1 MSHKEHNVDEEWK
14 LPLFLL
20 LAVGVVVG
28 ATGLILIYLAKNQM
42 IASFIAI
49 VTGFMGLGAAKSG
62 AGGKGMAIAGM
73 MLGMVYFLI
82 LILTLILLF
91 VFGGLSVIL
100 QAL

>member
-42 IASFIAI
+42 I
-49 VTGFMGLGAAKSG
+49 
-62 AGGKGMAIAGM
+62 
-73 MLGMVYFLI
+73 
-82 LILTLILLF
+82 
-91 VFGGLSVIL
+91 
-100 QAL
+100 